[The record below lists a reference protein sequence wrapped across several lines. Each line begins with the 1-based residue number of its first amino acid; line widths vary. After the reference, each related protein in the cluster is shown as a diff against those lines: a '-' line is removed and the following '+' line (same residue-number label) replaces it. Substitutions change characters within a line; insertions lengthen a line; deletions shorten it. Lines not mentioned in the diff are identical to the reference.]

1 MGAKQT
7 WPRRDLTAAAKRS
20 RSPTPWGYSLHSV
33 HNDIWIGSELFPTH
47 FQVKED
53 LSVVP
58 GDLYQIEDTSG
69 RKRRPFP
76 TERSIQPLFCCPEG
90 FDVVID
96 DHTWSICQISSC
108 GLAAWKVKRKKK
120 SQICPHFHQSM
131 RSRMRWSW
139 NLSTFS
145 HYVMWNIAPLL
156 HMPQQICCEDC
167 SSDRRGKQ
175 YESVT

>member
-69 RKRRPFP
+69 KKRRPFP

-90 FDVVID
+90 FDVVINY
-96 DHTWSICQISSC
+96 HTWSICQISSC

-120 SQICPHFHQSM
+120 VKYALISIRAWEAGWDGAQS
-131 RSRMRWSW
+131 
-139 NLSTFS
+139 LSTFS

-175 YESVT
+175 YESFT